1 MIAIAQSGIRQQPN
15 RPNRPMTSKQIIFSE
30 DARRA
35 LQRGIDKVANTI
47 KVTLGPRGRTII
59 LDKPS
64 NPLVSNDGVTIAK
77 EIELKDKFENMGA
90 KLMKE
95 VASQTQDKAGDGTT
109 TAVVLAQSMIA
120 EGMKNIAAGANPV
133 ELKRGIEIATE
144 HIVNY
149 VKSQS
154 SEVKDKQR
162 IAQVATIS
170 ANNDEHIG
178 SLIAEAMEKVG
189 PRGVITVEEAQ
200 SIETTLDLVEGM
212 QFDRGYLSPYM
223 VTDHEKME
231 GAYESPY
238 ILLTDQKISKMK
250 DLLPVLESC
259 AQEGKPLVIIAD
271 DVEGEALTALVIN
284 SIRGALKVCA
294 VKTPGFGD
302 ERKDLLEDIAILTG
316 GRVIAEDRGEKLE
329 DVDISM
335 LGRAKKIKVDKETTT
350 IIEGQGSK
358 QAIDKRI
365 SSIEAQ
371 IKQSDS
377 EYKREELQK
386 RLAKVSGGVAVINVG
401 AATETELKE
410 KKLRIDDAL
419 HATKAAVEEGVVI
432 GGGMTLFHATKIIDA
447 LSLPEQQKVG
457 AMIVRKSLEEPL
469 RMIAFNAGKDG
480 SEVIAT
486 IKTRNDQ
493 KIGYNAKTNVYE
505 DLTASGVIDPTK
517 VVRTALQN
525 ASSIAA
531 MIITTEGLVA
541 DFDDEKDEK
550 TSAIII

>member
-1 MIAIAQSGIRQQPN
+1 
-15 RPNRPMTSKQIIFSE
+15 MTSKQIIFNE

-35 LQRGIDKVANTI
+35 LQRGIDKVTNI
-47 KVTLGPRGRTII
+47 VKVTLGPRGRTVI

-64 NPLVSNDGVTIAK
+64 APLVSNDGVTIAK

-109 TAVVLAQSMIA
+109 TAIVLAQTMIA
-120 EGMKNIAAGANPV
+120 EGIKNIAAGSNPV
-133 ELKRGIEIATE
+133 EIKRGIEIATE
-144 HIVNY
+144 KIVEY

-154 SEVKDKQR
+154 SPVKEKQR

-189 PRGVITVEEAQ
+189 TRGVITVEEAQ
-200 SIETTLDLVEGM
+200 SIDTTLEVVEGM
-212 QFDRGYLSPYM
+212 QLDRGYLSPYM

-231 GAYESPY
+231 GSYENPY
-238 ILLTDQKISKMK
+238 ILITDQKISKMK
-250 DLLPVLESC
+250 DILPVLESC
-259 AQEGKPLVIIAD
+259 AQESKPLVIIAE

-284 SIRGALKVCA
+284 SIRGALKVVA
-294 VKTPGFGD
+294 IKAPGFGD
-302 ERKDLLEDIAILTG
+302 EKKDMLEDIAVLTG
-316 GRVIAEDRGEKLE
+316 ARLLSEERGEKLE
-329 DVDISM
+329 DIDTSY
-335 LGRAKKIKVDKETTT
+335 LGNAKKIKVNKDTTT
-350 IIEGQGSK
+350 IIQGGGDTQVLNRRIK
-358 QAIDKRI
+358 QL
-365 SSIEAQ
+365 EAQ
-371 IKQSDS
+371 IKEETS

-386 RLAKVSGGVAVINVG
+386 RLGKLSGGVAVVNVG

-419 HATKAAVEEGVVI
+419 HATKAAVEEGVVL
-432 GGGMTLFHATKIIDA
+432 GGGITLFRAITVLDA
-447 LSLPEQQKVG
+447 LKLPAEQAIG
-457 AMIVRKSLEEPL
+457 ISIVRRALEEPL
-469 RMIAFNAGKDG
+469 RQIVQNAGRDG
-480 SEVIAT
+480 SEIIAN
-486 IKTRNDQ
+486 IKSRNESNL
-493 KIGYNAKTNVYE
+493 GFNAKTGVFE
-505 DLTASGVIDPTK
+505 DLMKAGVIDPTK

-541 DFDDEKDEK
+541 EFDDEKDEK
-550 TSAIII
+550 TPAIII

>member
-1 MIAIAQSGIRQQPN
+1 
-15 RPNRPMTSKQIIFSE
+15 MTTKQIIFSE
-30 DARRA
+30 EARRA
-35 LQRGIDKVANTI
+35 LQRGIDKVCNI
-47 KVTLGPRGRTII
+47 VKVTLGPRGRTVI
-59 LDKPS
+59 LDKSS

-316 GRVIAEDRGEKLE
+316 GKVIAEDRGEKLE

-335 LGRAKKIKVDKETTT
+335 LGRAKKIKIDKETTT
-350 IIEGQGSK
+350 IIEGQGNK

-365 SSIEAQ
+365 NSIENQ
-371 IKQSDS
+371 LKQADS

-386 RLAKVSGGVAVINVG
+386 RLAKLSGGVAVVNVG

-432 GGGMTLFHATKIIDA
+432 GGGMTLFHATKLIDA

-486 IKTRNDQ
+486 IKTRNDP
-493 KIGYNAKTNVYE
+493 KIGYNAKTNAYE
-505 DLTASGVIDPTK
+505 DLAMSGVIDPTK

-525 ASSIAA
+525 AASIAA

-541 DFDDEKDEK
+541 DFDDEKDAK
-550 TSAIII
+550 SDTIII